1 MARLLSSS
9 CMGNIETCPALA
21 GLFFKPKITLRM
33 VLSGPCLLQ
42 IKPTPRQ
49 AGIKNRTPAF
59 LVSSVFFPESLKNVF
74 FQENEAVRFVTL
86 QIHLALVAEHGWAV
100 VAEGATVGLCHS
112 RSSLGSLS
120 TILSF
125 LSLSRRRSDVCS
137 QGLACARQSF
147 GKLCKDPRV
156 SPKHCPV
163 FQKGTLWARRTS
175 FRSHVPQQVLSF
187 R

>member
-1 MARLLSSS
+1 MS
-9 CMGNIETCPALA
+9 CFLPPAWAISRHAQPLV

-33 VLSGPCLLQ
+33 VLAGPCLLH

-49 AGIKNRTPAF
+49 AEIKSTTPAW
-59 LVSSVFFPESLKNVF
+59 LISRVSFPETFKNVF
-74 FQENEAVRFVTL
+74 FQENKEVRFVMPWIRLT
-86 QIHLALVAEHGWAV
+86 LVAEHGWAV
-100 VAEGATVGLCHS
+100 LGVMVGLCHF

-125 LSLSRRRSDVCS
+125 LSLSHRRSDVWS
-137 QGLACARQSF
+137 QGLACDRQAF

-156 SPKHCPV
+156 SPKQCPV
-163 FQKGTLWARRTS
+163 FQKGTLWVRGTS